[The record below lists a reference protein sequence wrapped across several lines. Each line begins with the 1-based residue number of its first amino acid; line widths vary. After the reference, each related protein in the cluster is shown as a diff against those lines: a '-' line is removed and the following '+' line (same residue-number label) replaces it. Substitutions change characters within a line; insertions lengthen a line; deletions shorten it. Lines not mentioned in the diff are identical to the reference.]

1 MYTLIKAI
9 GVRIGVNQRWEN
21 IGLTD
26 HRIVDIFHL
35 FRKCYLTLTYGTT
48 PVTVYLDMDNMRVGY
63 GTYTGSLADMLVIN
77 GNTTLPTVNSLP
89 DLNVRSAK
97 FRDAYVAGYK
107 TKSVHPLYGENSAP
121 DTRSAVLLTRNN
133 PTVDYTDFH
142 NHCLVS
148 VNGFYHMIDTNGTDG
163 ILVKDAMKSLRVS
176 NQNQMGILS
185 FKKIGSIKYIPITE
199 DMISKHTLTEPY
211 RSSMYLTIDE
221 DLTNKSALLVIG
233 GYLHVNDNLTYTQ
246 VGVSEFKIDFSNY
259 PILDRFYES
268 SNYLDMSSLPLST
281 TPRNKSQIDINEL
294 TGDACMKAFMTLS
307 QSFFVIVDAPEL
319 VTNKQY
325 IKRSNLFG
333 MYTSYITPTCPL
345 VTGLGRHPEYIA
357 RIEDGQYSITVQ
369 DNTVQNRI
377 YNTALPN
384 NLPSVANNNLPS
396 IPQSASTAYFLEIL
410 RDI

>member
-1 MYTLIKAI
+1 MYTLVKAI
-9 GVRIGVNQRWEN
+9 GVKMGINQRWEN

-26 HRIVDIFHL
+26 YRIVDIFYL

-48 PVTVYLDMDNMRVGY
+48 PVTVYLDMDHMRVGY
-63 GTYTGSLADMLVIN
+63 GTYTGSLADMLIIN
-77 GNTTLPTVNSLP
+77 GNTTLPVVNSLP
-89 DLNVRSAK
+89 ELNVRAAK
-97 FRDAYVAGYK
+97 YRDAFAAGYK
-107 TKSVHPLYGENSAP
+107 TKPVHPIYGENSAP
-121 DTRSAVLLTRNN
+121 ETRSAVLMTKSN
-133 PTVDYTDFH
+133 PTIDYTDFY

-163 ILVKDAMKSLRVS
+163 IMVKDAMKSLHIA
-176 NQNQMGILS
+176 NQNQMGVLS
-185 FKKIGSIKYIPITE
+185 FKKIGNIKYIPITTS
-199 DMISKHTLTEPY
+199 MISKHNPIEPY
-211 RSSMYLTIDE
+211 HSSMYITLNE
-221 DLTNKSALLVIG
+221 DLTNKSVMLVIG
-233 GYLHVNDNLTYTQ
+233 GYLHINDNTTYTR
-246 VGVSEFKIDFSNY
+246 VGDSEYKIDFSNY

-294 TGDACMKAFMTLS
+294 AGDACMMAFMQLS
-307 QSFFVIVDAPEL
+307 QSFFVVVDSPEL

-345 VTGLGRHPEYIA
+345 VTGLGRHPEYIS
-357 RIEDGQYSITVQ
+357 RVEDGQYAINVQ

-377 YNTALPN
+377 YNTALAGNPS
-384 NLPSVANNNLPS
+384 SVANNNLPS
-396 IPQSASTAYFLEIL
+396 IPQSASTAYFLEVL